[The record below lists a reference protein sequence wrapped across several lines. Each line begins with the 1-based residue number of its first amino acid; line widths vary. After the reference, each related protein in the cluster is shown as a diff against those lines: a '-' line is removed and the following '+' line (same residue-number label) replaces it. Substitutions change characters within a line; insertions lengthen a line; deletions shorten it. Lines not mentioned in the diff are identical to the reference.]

1 MNIKKTMTNLFVM
14 GCAMLMSITVTAQN
28 TNATT
33 PVKQLSN
40 VSPTTTSPVYN
51 GKYAK
56 SYQKVIEATNTEGLL
71 ELQHEFNKANLLSK
85 AEIRSYALLRNIPL
99 RFEKED
105 GTLVELQHIT
115 VDGTPIYFTTF
126 NDDAAISTRT
136 NYLNTGG
143 GLGLDLNG
151 DDLVAH
157 VWDGGLARS
166 THQEYDGTG
175 GVNRF
180 SIGDGTSAL
189 HYHSAHVTG
198 TIMASGV
205 QAAARGMA
213 WQADGVG
220 YDWNND
226 ESEATTAAA
235 SGMLISNHSYGY
247 GMRDINGNPQ
257 LPPLWLGG
265 YITDS
270 HNWDDI
276 MYNAPYFLMVVAAGN
291 DGNDNGGNTDPLDGE
306 TAYDK
311 LSGHATAKNN
321 LVIANGQ
328 DASINGDGSLNS
340 VTRNSSSSEGPTDDY
355 RIKPD
360 LMGNGTSLYSTYE
373 TSDTAYNSISGTS
386 MASPNVAGTLLL
398 LQEHYNNL
406 HGSFMR
412 AATLKGLALH
422 TADDGGASGPDAQY
436 GWGLLNAKKAAETL
450 TTAAAAS
457 GSAIVEELTLTNGQT
472 YQITVQSNS
481 VDPLMASISWTDQ
494 GGTIQTV
501 TNDNSS
507 HLVNDLDIRV
517 TQAATTYTP
526 WKLTGVTTNGTGDN
540 DVDPYERIDVS
551 GASGMYTITVTHK
564 GTLSSAQNFS
574 LITTGI
580 VTASTPEISYAQTV
594 RTQLENSDCNFTDI
608 LVPLN
613 IAQIPSQNATVN
625 FSIAGGTAT
634 DGIDFSIQ
642 TPSLIFPTTN
652 TDSQDLIVRIY
663 HDNFVEGDETITI
676 DFTVDNN
683 GGDATADTNAD
694 SFTLTINDDDFG
706 PTSLTT
712 YTLFS
717 EDFEDITGWI
727 NTESTVDNE
736 LWLYITGLGGVGDF
750 VGRGIGSVTNDAAIG
765 GLGILYD
772 PENYLISEAITIPDN
787 ATNTAFTY
795 SVYGAS
801 SSLEYY
807 TVRWTEDISSFA
819 AINAGQLIEE
829 RFATA
834 STADTRTVNL
844 TDIEGQTGYFVM
856 IHDNPVAP
864 SSSHGLLVIDT
875 VNIDVTIETA
885 VQTAVNSGTTNDSVN
900 INGTGS
906 AYGYDS
912 GGDIMS
918 LIVNNDSYDYGCTDV
933 SVSRAGVTAQSY
945 NGSSLPDLVM
955 DKTFALAP
963 TNTNGAGDLTL
974 TFYFSED
981 EIDGWETTT
990 GLLRADLVAGRGDA
1004 SSISEVANLTIG
1016 AFGDNITLT
1025 GNFTGLDG
1033 TFYFGNAD
1041 AFIFPCSGPLKTWVA
1056 GAWSPLGT
1064 PTIANN
1070 VVISDTYNTTTHG
1083 NIDACALTVS
1093 DGVTLTIDAG
1103 TYAKLNGNI
1112 NVNGTGSL
1120 IIKHQG
1126 SMVQVDPAASVVK
1139 APTATI
1145 NVELTTPLLRNRD
1158 FMVMGSPMDAET
1170 RNGVYNNAFIVLG
1183 STPANFY
1190 PHSGVP
1196 SGGTN
1201 FADDKTINGAF
1212 LTPYTGT
1219 INEGEGFIVRP
1230 QAGYIDPAYGG
1241 LDEITF
1247 DMTYEQGTLNNGD
1260 ITRNIIFNGLG
1271 DNPSGTPHLLANPY
1285 ASPISAVDL
1294 IADNPLINEVYFWE
1308 HLTPPSPNLPGS
1320 NAMNFDMDDL
1330 SLFNGAMGMPA
1341 ANDVLMEHVSD
1352 GVISTGQGF
1361 AIKAQAA
1368 GTVTFTNSMRR
1379 TSGNTT
1385 LRTPLNEAE
1394 TNTLLVEV
1402 RNVEYQVGGFAGLAF
1417 NSEATEGF
1425 DDRFDTERLA
1435 TVVSLY
1441 SHLPNGTEQLGIQTM
1456 PAFENG
1462 MKIPIGFTTQ
1472 VPAELEFVI
1481 SIASRE
1487 GSEIETANIYLID
1500 NLLGTITNLTQTD
1513 YSFKSDK
1520 QTYDNRFTLQFE
1532 AEILDVQDVLANS
1545 VAFYPNPTD
1554 DILNIMSPKAAI
1566 NKVVVYDI
1574 AGRMIRELAFSAK
1587 NQLTVDL
1594 SQVDAAIYFVTVT
1607 TVRGAVTKRIIKK

>member
-1 MNIKKTMTNLFVM
+1 MNIKKPITRLLILC
-14 GCAMLMSITVTAQN
+14 CAVFLSITAIAQN
-28 TNATT
+28 KNNTT
-33 PVKQLSN
+33 AVKQLSN
-40 VSPTTTSPVYN
+40 VSPVISNPIYK

-56 SYQKVIEATNTEGLL
+56 SYQKVIEATNTQGLL
-71 ELQHEFNKANLLSK
+71 ELQRQFKAADLLSK
-85 AEIRSYALLRNIPL
+85 SETRSYALLRNIPV

-115 VDGTPIYFTTF
+115 ADGTPIYFTTF

-205 QAAARGMA
+205 QAAAKGMA
-213 WQADGVG
+213 WQADAVG

-235 SGMLISNHSYGY
+235 GGMLISNHSYGY
-247 GMRDINGNPQ
+247 AMRDINGNPQ
-257 LPPLWLGG
+257 LPTLWLGG
-265 YITDS
+265 YISDS
-270 HNWDDI
+270 RNWDNI

-291 DGNDNGGNTDPLDGE
+291 DGNDNGGNTDPLDGQ

-386 MASPNVAGTLLL
+386 MASPNVAGTLLI

-406 HGSFMR
+406 NGSFMR

-422 TADDGGASGPDAQY
+422 TADDAGASGPDAQY

-457 GSAIVEELTLTNGQT
+457 GSAIVDELTLTNGQT

-507 HLVNDLDIRV
+507 RLVNDLDVRV

-526 WKLTGVTTNGTGDN
+526 WRLTGVTTNGTGDN
-540 DVDPYERIDVS
+540 DVDPFERIDVS

-564 GTLSSAQNFS
+564 GTLSSPQNFT

-580 VTASTPEISYAQTV
+580 VTALTPEISFAQTTM
-594 RTQLENSDCNFTDI
+594 TQLENSDCSFTDI
-608 LVPLN
+608 SVPVN
-613 IAQIPSQNATVN
+613 IAQIPSQDAEVT
-625 FSIAGGTAT
+625 FSVAGGTAT
-634 DGIDFSIQ
+634 DGIDFSIL
-642 TPSLIFPTTN
+642 TPTVTFPTTG
-652 TDSQDLIVRIY
+652 TDSQNLIIRMY
-663 HDNFVEGDETITI
+663 HDDFVEGDETLIV
-676 DFTVDNN
+676 DFTVNNN
-683 GGDATADTNAD
+683 GGDATANTNAD
-694 SFTLTINDDDFG
+694 SLTLTINDDDFG
-706 PTSLTT
+706 PTALTT

-736 LWLYITGLGGVGDF
+736 LWLYITGLDGVGDF

-765 GLGILYD
+765 GLGTLYD

-807 TVRWTEDISSFA
+807 TIRWTEDISSFA
-819 AINAGQLIEE
+819 AIDAGQLIEE

-918 LIVNNDSYDYGCTDV
+918 LIVNNDSFDYGCTDV
-933 SVSRAGVTAQSY
+933 SVSRAGITAQSY

-955 DKTFALAP
+955 DKTFTLAP
-963 TNTNGAGDLTL
+963 ANTNGAGDVTL

-990 GLLRADLVAGRGDA
+990 GLLRGDLVAGRGNA
-1004 SSISEVANLTIG
+1004 SSVSEVANLTIG

-1041 AFIFPCSGPLKTWVA
+1041 TFILPCSGPLKTWVA
-1056 GAWSPLGT
+1056 GAWSPLGS
-1064 PTIANN
+1064 PTAANN
-1070 VVISDTYNTTTHG
+1070 VVISDTYSTISNG

-1093 DGVTLTIDAG
+1093 DGVTLTIDAN
-1103 TYAKLNGNI
+1103 TYAKLDGNI
-1112 NVNGTGSL
+1112 SVNGTGSL
-1120 IIKHQG
+1120 IVKHTG
-1126 SMVQVDPAASVVK
+1126 SIVQVDPIASVTK
-1139 APTATI
+1139 DPTATI
-1145 NVELTTPLLRNRD
+1145 NVEITTPVLSNRD

-1170 RNGVYNNAFIVLG
+1170 RNGVFTDAFLVLNN
-1183 STPANFY
+1183 TPANFY
-1190 PHSGVP
+1190 PLAGVP

-1201 FADDKTINGAF
+1201 FVDDKNTNGKWLAVYNSTINV
-1212 LTPYTGT
+1212 
-1219 INEGEGFIVRP
+1219 GEGYIVRP
-1230 QAGYIDPAYGG
+1230 QTAYNDPAVTSY
-1241 LDEITF
+1241 
-1247 DMTYEQGTLNNGD
+1247 DMTYALGTLNNGD
-1260 ITRNIIFNGLG
+1260 ITMPLGYNGPVN
-1271 DNPSGTPHLLANPY
+1271 NPTGTPHLMANPY
-1285 ASPISAVDL
+1285 ASPISAQSL
-1294 IADNPLINEVYFWE
+1294 INNNALINEVYFWE
-1308 HLTPPSPNLPGS
+1308 HLTPPSPSLPGS

-1330 SLFNGAMGMPA
+1330 SIYNGSMGIPA
-1341 ANDVLMEHVSD
+1341 PNDPGISTTPN

-1361 AIKAQAA
+1361 AIKSQGI
-1368 GTVTFTNSMRR
+1368 GTLTFENNMRL

-1385 LRTPLNEAE
+1385 LRNVNEE
-1394 TNTLLVEV
+1394 TQIDKLTLEV
-1402 RNVEYQVGGFAGLAF
+1402 RNTEYGVGSYTGIAF
-1417 NSEATEGF
+1417 NAQATEGF
-1425 DDRFDTERLA
+1425 DDRLDTQRLA
-1435 TVVSLY
+1435 SIISIF
-1441 SHLPNGTEQLGIQTM
+1441 SHLQDGSQQLGIQTM
-1456 PAFENG
+1456 PAFENNV
-1462 MKIPIGFTTQ
+1462 KIPLGFTTQ
-1472 VPAELEFVI
+1472 VPAELEYVI
-1481 SIASRE
+1481 SIAKRE
-1487 GSEIETANIYLID
+1487 GTELETTNIYLID
-1500 NLLGTITNLTQTD
+1500 NLLGMITNLTETD
-1513 YSFKSDK
+1513 YSFKSNK
-1520 QTYDNRFTLQFE
+1520 QTYEGRFTLQFE
-1532 AEILDVQDVLANS
+1532 AEVLGVQDVFASS
-1545 VAFYPNPTD
+1545 VSFYPNPTES
-1554 DILNIMSPKAAI
+1554 ILNITSLTAGI
-1566 NKVVVYDI
+1566 DKVIIHDI
-1574 AGRMIRELAFSAK
+1574 AGRKISELAYSAK
-1587 NQLTVDL
+1587 KNISMDL
-1594 SQVDAAIYFVTVT
+1594 SQLDAAVYFVTVNT
-1607 TVRGAVTKRIIKK
+1607 EGGAVTKRIVRK